1 MVRLMLTL
9 TPVVCVCGGIV
20 VSEVLNTYLDMR
32 RPVWLGGEDT
42 AKPETSSKQQG
53 KNGTEDESDGPIGIT
68 LFLYC

>member
-1 MVRLMLTL
+1 MLTL

-42 AKPETSSKQQG
+42 AKPETSSKQ
-53 KNGTEDESDGPIGIT
+53 KEKEKKDSEAESDGPTGIT
-68 LFLYC
+68 LFVCY